1 MKVKSYIYYEEI
13 HEKCL
18 EINLDI
24 DLAEGDKWITTSGRT
39 IVGYIE
45 DKGYEAL
52 EKLYEDEEEFRY
64 RIDDVGYEPFA
75 EEEP

>member
-18 EINLDI
+18 EIDLDI
-24 DLAEGDKWITTSGRT
+24 DFAEGDNWITTSGQS
-39 IVGYIE
+39 ILEYIQ

-52 EKLYEDEEEFRY
+52 DKLYENEEEIRF
-64 RIDDVGYEPFA
+64 RIDDVGYEPV
-75 EEEP
+75 E

>member
-18 EINLDI
+18 EIDLDI
-24 DLAEGDKWITTSGRT
+24 DLSEGDNWITTSGRT
-39 IVGYIE
+39 ILGYIE

-52 EKLYEDEEEFRY
+52 EKLYEDEEEIRF
-64 RIDDVGYEPFA
+64 RIDDVGYEPLS
-75 EEEP
+75 EEES